1 MRATLALIFFLSG
14 ASALIFE
21 SLWFRLA
28 GLSLG
33 NSVWSA
39 SLVLAAFMGG
49 LALGNGLVA
58 HLHNRVLQPVRLY
71 AALEFIIGISGIA
84 VVLLLL
90 NLPDI
95 LGPVLGGLTDS
106 PVLLNAMRVTIA
118 FVILVT
124 PAIAMG
130 ATLPVLAKAL
140 SRQDSNFG
148 ANIGWLPERI
158 CAGHGTEIH
167 SRS

>member
-1 MRATLALIFFLSG
+1 MRSTLGLIFFFSG

-58 HLHNRVLQPVRLY
+58 RLHRRVLHPVRLY
-71 AALEFIIGISGIA
+71 ATLEFAIGI
-84 VVLLLL
+84 V
-90 NLPDI
+90 
-95 LGPVLGGLTDS
+95 
-106 PVLLNAMRVTIA
+106 
-118 FVILVT
+118 
-124 PAIAMG
+124 
-130 ATLPVLAKAL
+130 
-140 SRQDSNFG
+140 
-148 ANIGWLPERI
+148 
-158 CAGHGTEIH
+158 
-167 SRS
+167 